1 MKSDFISQ
9 EKKYFLSVK
18 LNMIQWIAMSEK
30 NKTFEE
36 SLTEL
41 EELVSA
47 MESGNMGLEEMVVA
61 FEKGQ
66 KLVKTCGQRLNEVE
80 KRIEVI
86 KKGASESV
94 ATSPLPPMEQP

>member
-1 MKSDFISQ
+1 
-9 EKKYFLSVK
+9 
-18 LNMIQWIAMSEK
+18 MIQWIAMSEK

-47 MESGNMGLEEMVVA
+47 MESGNMGLEEMVAA

-86 KKGASESV
+86 KKGSSES
-94 ATSPLPPMEQP
+94 ATTSPLPPMEQP